1 MRGIAFAST
10 GRRSDGRCC
19 FWSSI
24 SKPGGRCLVIVGD
37 MPGLFFNSRF
47 FCSRPS
53 CFICSLPSFSAEIV
67 DLRVNYFGHAR
78 WFFGSFLAVLL
89 VSLVKNVVM
98 SGSLQGPFDLAFH
111 LFWIAGA
118 IIATTTRRDLFHKAF
133 VCVAGVSFV
142 VYIGA
147 LFAELH

>member
-1 MRGIAFAST
+1 M
-10 GRRSDGRCC
+10 
-19 FWSSI
+19 
-24 SKPGGRCLVIVGD
+24 
-37 MPGLFFNSRF
+37 
-47 FCSRPS
+47 
-53 CFICSLPSFSAEIV
+53 
-67 DLRVNYFGHAR
+67 DLRVNYFRHAR

-98 SGSLQGPFDLAFH
+98 SGSLQGPFDLSFH

-118 IIATTTRRDLFHKAF
+118 TIAAATRSDLFHKAF
-133 VCVAGVSFV
+133 VCVAGVSFI